1 MAIGFQQFNRANT
14 STTPSFAAA
23 TAREAQ
29 LENEAEA
36 RIAALRSSN
45 MLGAGALYN
54 EGMNAAGKSPIS
66 DAVSSYFGDPAGIDP
81 TTSLAS
87 ANPTGGAMSTM
98 PVELG
103 GGPMGGY
110 PLDAGVLATDVAT
123 DVAADVAADTAADVA
138 IDTGGSLLG
147 DTLMG
152 AGADVATDVATDLA
166 TDAVVDTGLG
176 SLGAGLSTGLSTIM
190 PFLGPALLAY
200 NLFK

>member
-45 MLGAGALYN
+45 MLGAGSLYN

-110 PLDAGVLATDVAT
+110 PLDAGVLAT

>member
-45 MLGAGALYN
+45 MLGAGSLYN

-110 PLDAGVLATDVAT
+110 PLDAGVLATDVA
-123 DVAADVAADTAADVA
+123 ADVAADTAADVA

-152 AGADVATDVATDLA
+152 AGADVATELA
-166 TDAVVDTGLG
+166 TDAVVDTGRG
-176 SLGAGLSTGLSTIM
+176 SVGAGLSTGLSTIM

>member
-45 MLGAGALYN
+45 MLGAGSLYN

-110 PLDAGVLATDVAT
+110 SLDAGVLAT

>member
-45 MLGAGALYN
+45 MLGAGSLYN

-152 AGADVATDVATDLA
+152 AGADVATDLA